1 MREMKDS
8 GIEWIGKIPKEW
20 SIVKFKCLHN
30 GLNTGEAIDKEYW
43 ESDAGLNAFYTAGLT
58 PIRTGYSNFPTW
70 KETRENDLLLA
81 RNGTPYVYLPV
92 SKAYYTD
99 HIIRAAMSSLVNRRF
114 IRYCLQQSIA
124 SIAVDSVSIPTWSAT
139 LWNNQILTWP
149 SVIEQERIAAFLDAE
164 CAEIDAV
171 LEKTRASIEEYKK
184 LKQAVITQA
193 VTKGIRGDRPMKDSG
208 IEWIGDIPAEWDVVR
223 IKNLFDYRNERNFKP
238 LEEVNLISLYTDKG
252 VVQHCDLDETT
263 GNKASNAD
271 GYKLVYENDIV
282 VNIILC
288 WMGAV
293 GRSAYNGVTSPAYD
307 VYKPLHDTNSKYY
320 HYLFRTSQ
328 FNGEC
333 YRYGRGIMLMRWRTY
348 STEFRAISVPLP
360 PEDEQERIVEFLDK
374 KLDDVDRLIGNV
386 QTQIEKLKAYKQ
398 SLITEVV
405 TKGLDSTVPMKNS
418 GVEWIGE
425 IPEKWSVVPLKSKFS
440 FGKGL
445 PITKDDLVE
454 EGIPV
459 ISYGQIHAKWNTGVT
474 THENL
479 LRYVNESYLESN
491 SSALVKKGDLIMA
504 DTSEDRDGCGN
515 CAYID
520 IDETVFAGYH
530 TIILN
535 ALNSEN
541 NKYFA
546 YLFLTDNWRSQ
557 IRKAVSGVKLF
568 SISRRILG
576 CVSVLVPNNA
586 EDIVNYLDA
595 KCAYIDRLIAIKQA
609 KIEKL
614 EQYKR
619 SLIYEYVTG
628 KKEVS

>member
-43 ESDAGLNAFYTAGLT
+43 ESDAGPNAFYTAGLT

-70 KETRENDLLLA
+70 KETGENDLLLA

-288 WMGAV
+288 WMGAI
-293 GRSAYNGVTSPAYD
+293 GRSAYFGVTSPAYD
-307 VYKPLHDTNSKYY
+307 VYSPKQKTNSKFY
-320 HYLFRTSQ
+320 HYLFRT
-328 FNGEC
+328 NGFSGDC
-333 YRYGRGIMLMRWRTY
+333 YKVGRGIMAMRWRTY
-348 STEFRAISVPLP
+348 SDQFRAIKVVSP
-360 PEDEQERIVEFLDK
+360 PQSEQEEIVEYLD
-374 KLDDVDRLIGNV
+374 
-386 QTQIEKLKAYKQ
+386 EKC
-398 SLITEVV
+398 
-405 TKGLDSTVPMKNS
+405 
-418 GVEWIGE
+418 
-425 IPEKWSVVPLKSKFS
+425 
-440 FGKGL
+440 
-445 PITKDDLVE
+445 
-454 EGIPV
+454 EGI
-459 ISYGQIHAKWNTGVT
+459 
-474 THENL
+474 
-479 LRYVNESYLESN
+479 
-491 SSALVKKGDLIMA
+491 
-504 DTSEDRDGCGN
+504 
-515 CAYID
+515 
-520 IDETVFAGYH
+520 
-530 TIILN
+530 
-535 ALNSEN
+535 
-541 NKYFA
+541 
-546 YLFLTDNWRSQ
+546 
-557 IRKAVSGVKLF
+557 
-568 SISRRILG
+568 
-576 CVSVLVPNNA
+576 
-586 EDIVNYLDA
+586 DA
-595 KCAYIDRLIAIKQA
+595 LIAKKQQYLTE
-609 KIEKL
+609 IEN
-614 EQYKR
+614 YKK

-628 KKEVS
+628 KKEVV

>member
-1 MREMKDS
+1 MKNS
-8 GIEWIGKIPKEW
+8 GVEWLGKIPNHW
-20 SIVKFKCLHN
+20 R
-30 GLNTGEAIDKEYW
+30 
-43 ESDAGLNAFYTAGLT
+43 
-58 PIRTGYSNFPTW
+58 IR
-70 KETRENDLLLA
+70 
-81 RNGTPYVYLPV
+81 
-92 SKAYYTD
+92 
-99 HIIRAAMSSLVNRRF
+99 
-114 IRYCLQQSIA
+114 
-124 SIAVDSVSIPTWSAT
+124 
-139 LWNNQILTWP
+139 
-149 SVIEQERIAAFLDAE
+149 
-164 CAEIDAV
+164 
-171 LEKTRASIEEYKK
+171 
-184 LKQAVITQA
+184 
-193 VTKGIRGDRPMKDSG
+193 
-208 IEWIGDIPAEWDVVR
+208 R
-223 IKNLFDYRNERNFKP
+223 IKNLFELRNEKNYEA
-238 LEEVNLISLYTDKG
+238 LEDVNLISLYTDKG
-252 VVQHCDLDETT
+252 VVQHSDLTETT
-263 GNKASNAD
+263 GNKAVTAD
-271 GYKLVYENDIV
+271 GYKIVKEDDIV

-360 PEDEQERIVEFLDK
+360 PKDEQERIVEFLDK

-586 EDIVNYLDA
+586 ENIVNYLDA

>member
-1 MREMKDS
+1 MREMKNS
-8 GIEWIGKIPKEW
+8 GVEWLGKIPNHW
-20 SIVKFKCLHN
+20 R
-30 GLNTGEAIDKEYW
+30 
-43 ESDAGLNAFYTAGLT
+43 
-58 PIRTGYSNFPTW
+58 IR
-70 KETRENDLLLA
+70 
-81 RNGTPYVYLPV
+81 
-92 SKAYYTD
+92 
-99 HIIRAAMSSLVNRRF
+99 
-114 IRYCLQQSIA
+114 
-124 SIAVDSVSIPTWSAT
+124 
-139 LWNNQILTWP
+139 
-149 SVIEQERIAAFLDAE
+149 
-164 CAEIDAV
+164 
-171 LEKTRASIEEYKK
+171 
-184 LKQAVITQA
+184 
-193 VTKGIRGDRPMKDSG
+193 
-208 IEWIGDIPAEWDVVR
+208 R
-223 IKNLFDYRNERNFKP
+223 IKNLFELRNEKNYEA
-238 LEEVNLISLYTDKG
+238 LEDVNLISLYTDKG
-252 VVQHCDLDETT
+252 VVQHSDLTETT
-263 GNKASNAD
+263 GNKAVTAD
-271 GYKLVYENDIV
+271 GYKIVKEDDIV

-360 PEDEQERIVEFLDK
+360 PKDEQERIVEFLDK

-491 SSALVKKGDLIMA
+491 SRALVKKGDLIMA

-586 EDIVNYLDA
+586 ENIVNYLDA

>member
-8 GIEWIGKIPKEW
+8 GVEWLGKIPNNW
-20 SIVKFKCLHN
+20 
-30 GLNTGEAIDKEYW
+30 T
-43 ESDAGLNAFYTAGLT
+43 
-58 PIRTGYSNFPTW
+58 IR
-70 KETRENDLLLA
+70 
-81 RNGTPYVYLPV
+81 
-92 SKAYYTD
+92 
-99 HIIRAAMSSLVNRRF
+99 
-114 IRYCLQQSIA
+114 
-124 SIAVDSVSIPTWSAT
+124 
-139 LWNNQILTWP
+139 
-149 SVIEQERIAAFLDAE
+149 
-164 CAEIDAV
+164 
-171 LEKTRASIEEYKK
+171 
-184 LKQAVITQA
+184 
-193 VTKGIRGDRPMKDSG
+193 
-208 IEWIGDIPAEWDVVR
+208 R
-223 IKNLFDYRNERNFKP
+223 IKNLFELRNEKNYEA
-238 LEEVNLISLYTDKG
+238 LEDVNLISLYTDKG
-252 VVQHCDLDETT
+252 VVQHSDLTETT
-263 GNKASNAD
+263 GNKAVTAD
-271 GYKLVYENDIV
+271 GYKIVKEDDIV

-293 GRSAYNGVTSPAYD
+293 GRSAFNGVTSPAYD

-360 PEDEQERIVEFLDK
+360 PEDEQERIVNFLDK
-374 KLDDVDRLIGNV
+374 KIDDVDRLIGNV
-386 QTQIEKLKAYKQ
+386 QKQIEKLKAYKQ

-405 TKGLDSTVPMKNS
+405 TKGIDSTVPMKNS

-445 PITKDDLVE
+445 PITKGDLVE

-491 SSALVKKGDLIMA
+491 STALVKKGDLIMA

-535 ALNSEN
+535 ALNPEN

-595 KCAYIDRLIAIKQA
+595 KCAYIDRLIAIKRA

>member
-1 MREMKDS
+1 MREMKNS
-8 GIEWIGKIPKEW
+8 GVEWLGKIPNHW
-20 SIVKFKCLHN
+20 R
-30 GLNTGEAIDKEYW
+30 
-43 ESDAGLNAFYTAGLT
+43 
-58 PIRTGYSNFPTW
+58 IR
-70 KETRENDLLLA
+70 
-81 RNGTPYVYLPV
+81 
-92 SKAYYTD
+92 
-99 HIIRAAMSSLVNRRF
+99 
-114 IRYCLQQSIA
+114 
-124 SIAVDSVSIPTWSAT
+124 
-139 LWNNQILTWP
+139 
-149 SVIEQERIAAFLDAE
+149 
-164 CAEIDAV
+164 
-171 LEKTRASIEEYKK
+171 
-184 LKQAVITQA
+184 
-193 VTKGIRGDRPMKDSG
+193 
-208 IEWIGDIPAEWDVVR
+208 R
-223 IKNLFDYRNERNFKP
+223 IKNLFELRNEKNYEA
-238 LEEVNLISLYTDKG
+238 LEDVNLISLYTDKG
-252 VVQHCDLDETT
+252 VVQHSDLTETT
-263 GNKASNAD
+263 GNKAVTAD
-271 GYKLVYENDIV
+271 GYKIVKEDDIV

-360 PEDEQERIVEFLDK
+360 PKDEQERIVEFLDK

-557 IRKAVSGVKLF
+557 IRKAVSGV
-568 SISRRILG
+568 
-576 CVSVLVPNNA
+576 
-586 EDIVNYLDA
+586 
-595 KCAYIDRLIAIKQA
+595 
-609 KIEKL
+609 
-614 EQYKR
+614 
-619 SLIYEYVTG
+619 
-628 KKEVS
+628 

>member
-1 MREMKDS
+1 MREMKNS
-8 GIEWIGKIPKEW
+8 GVEWLGKIPNHW
-20 SIVKFKCLHN
+20 R
-30 GLNTGEAIDKEYW
+30 
-43 ESDAGLNAFYTAGLT
+43 
-58 PIRTGYSNFPTW
+58 IR
-70 KETRENDLLLA
+70 
-81 RNGTPYVYLPV
+81 
-92 SKAYYTD
+92 
-99 HIIRAAMSSLVNRRF
+99 
-114 IRYCLQQSIA
+114 
-124 SIAVDSVSIPTWSAT
+124 
-139 LWNNQILTWP
+139 
-149 SVIEQERIAAFLDAE
+149 
-164 CAEIDAV
+164 
-171 LEKTRASIEEYKK
+171 
-184 LKQAVITQA
+184 
-193 VTKGIRGDRPMKDSG
+193 
-208 IEWIGDIPAEWDVVR
+208 R
-223 IKNLFDYRNERNFKP
+223 IKNLFELRNEKNYEA
-238 LEEVNLISLYTDKG
+238 LEDVNLISLYTDKG
-252 VVQHCDLDETT
+252 VVQHSDLTETT
-263 GNKASNAD
+263 GNKAVTAD
-271 GYKLVYENDIV
+271 GYKIVKEDDIV

-360 PEDEQERIVEFLDK
+360 PKDEQERIVEFLDK

-445 PITKDDLVE
+445 PITKDDLAE

-586 EDIVNYLDA
+586 ENIVNYLDA

>member
-1 MREMKDS
+1 MREMKNS
-8 GIEWIGKIPKEW
+8 GVEWLGKIPNHW
-20 SIVKFKCLHN
+20 R
-30 GLNTGEAIDKEYW
+30 
-43 ESDAGLNAFYTAGLT
+43 
-58 PIRTGYSNFPTW
+58 IR
-70 KETRENDLLLA
+70 
-81 RNGTPYVYLPV
+81 
-92 SKAYYTD
+92 
-99 HIIRAAMSSLVNRRF
+99 
-114 IRYCLQQSIA
+114 
-124 SIAVDSVSIPTWSAT
+124 
-139 LWNNQILTWP
+139 
-149 SVIEQERIAAFLDAE
+149 
-164 CAEIDAV
+164 
-171 LEKTRASIEEYKK
+171 
-184 LKQAVITQA
+184 
-193 VTKGIRGDRPMKDSG
+193 
-208 IEWIGDIPAEWDVVR
+208 R
-223 IKNLFDYRNERNFKP
+223 IKNLFELRNEKNYEA
-238 LEEVNLISLYTDKG
+238 LEDVNLISLYTDKG
-252 VVQHCDLDETT
+252 VVQHSDLTETT
-263 GNKASNAD
+263 GNKAVTAD
-271 GYKLVYENDIV
+271 GYKIVKEDDIV

-293 GRSAYNGVTSPAYD
+293 GRSAYNGVTIPAYD

-360 PEDEQERIVEFLDK
+360 PKDEQERIVEFLDK

-586 EDIVNYLDA
+586 ENIVNYLDA

>member
-1 MREMKDS
+1 MREMKNS
-8 GIEWIGKIPKEW
+8 GVEWLGKIPNHW
-20 SIVKFKCLHN
+20 R
-30 GLNTGEAIDKEYW
+30 
-43 ESDAGLNAFYTAGLT
+43 
-58 PIRTGYSNFPTW
+58 IR
-70 KETRENDLLLA
+70 
-81 RNGTPYVYLPV
+81 
-92 SKAYYTD
+92 
-99 HIIRAAMSSLVNRRF
+99 
-114 IRYCLQQSIA
+114 
-124 SIAVDSVSIPTWSAT
+124 
-139 LWNNQILTWP
+139 
-149 SVIEQERIAAFLDAE
+149 
-164 CAEIDAV
+164 
-171 LEKTRASIEEYKK
+171 
-184 LKQAVITQA
+184 
-193 VTKGIRGDRPMKDSG
+193 
-208 IEWIGDIPAEWDVVR
+208 R
-223 IKNLFDYRNERNFKP
+223 IKNLFELRNEKNYEA
-238 LEEVNLISLYTDKG
+238 LEDVNLISLYTDKG
-252 VVQHCDLDETT
+252 VVQHSDLTETT
-263 GNKASNAD
+263 GNKAVTAD
-271 GYKLVYENDIV
+271 GYKIVKEDDIV
-282 VNIILC
+282 VNIIRC

-360 PEDEQERIVEFLDK
+360 PKDEQERIVEFLDK

-586 EDIVNYLDA
+586 ENIVNYLDA

>member
-1 MREMKDS
+1 MREMKNS
-8 GIEWIGKIPKEW
+8 GVEWLGKIPNHW
-20 SIVKFKCLHN
+20 R
-30 GLNTGEAIDKEYW
+30 
-43 ESDAGLNAFYTAGLT
+43 
-58 PIRTGYSNFPTW
+58 IR
-70 KETRENDLLLA
+70 
-81 RNGTPYVYLPV
+81 
-92 SKAYYTD
+92 
-99 HIIRAAMSSLVNRRF
+99 
-114 IRYCLQQSIA
+114 
-124 SIAVDSVSIPTWSAT
+124 
-139 LWNNQILTWP
+139 
-149 SVIEQERIAAFLDAE
+149 
-164 CAEIDAV
+164 
-171 LEKTRASIEEYKK
+171 
-184 LKQAVITQA
+184 
-193 VTKGIRGDRPMKDSG
+193 
-208 IEWIGDIPAEWDVVR
+208 R
-223 IKNLFDYRNERNFKP
+223 IKNLFELRNEKNYEA
-238 LEEVNLISLYTDKG
+238 LEDVNLISLYTDKG
-252 VVQHCDLDETT
+252 VVQHSDLTETT
-263 GNKASNAD
+263 GNKAVTAD
-271 GYKLVYENDIV
+271 GYKIVKEDDIV

-360 PEDEQERIVEFLDK
+360 PKDEQERIVEFLDK

-425 IPEKWSVVPLKSKFS
+425 IPEKWRVVPLKSKFS

-586 EDIVNYLDA
+586 ENIVNYLDA

>member
-8 GIEWIGKIPKEW
+8 GVEWLGKIPNHW
-20 SIVKFKCLHN
+20 M
-30 GLNTGEAIDKEYW
+30 
-43 ESDAGLNAFYTAGLT
+43 
-58 PIRTGYSNFPTW
+58 IR
-70 KETRENDLLLA
+70 
-81 RNGTPYVYLPV
+81 
-92 SKAYYTD
+92 
-99 HIIRAAMSSLVNRRF
+99 
-114 IRYCLQQSIA
+114 
-124 SIAVDSVSIPTWSAT
+124 
-139 LWNNQILTWP
+139 
-149 SVIEQERIAAFLDAE
+149 
-164 CAEIDAV
+164 
-171 LEKTRASIEEYKK
+171 
-184 LKQAVITQA
+184 
-193 VTKGIRGDRPMKDSG
+193 
-208 IEWIGDIPAEWDVVR
+208 R
-223 IKNLFDYRNERNFKP
+223 IKNLFELRNEKNYEA
-238 LEEVNLISLYTDKG
+238 LEDVNLISLYTDKG
-252 VVQHCDLDETT
+252 VVQHSDLTETT
-263 GNKASNAD
+263 GNKAVTAE
-271 GYKLVYENDIV
+271 GYKIVKEDDIV

-398 SLITEVV
+398 SLITEIV